1 MGLKDLLQNPDESK
15 RAAKRVL
22 KASAAF
28 TSLLLLGNKETGS
41 KGLVRTVGGAAAAGT
56 TGFLASMA
64 AQSSSA
70 SVEEEEDDLY
80 LHDDFY
86 ADGWRP
92 GWDGYGHYIGDIR
105 VDDGDGSFPH

>member
-1 MGLKDLLQNPDESK
+1 MALKDLLQNPDESK
-15 RAAKRVL
+15 RTAKRVL

-70 SVEEEEDDLY
+70 SVEEEENLS
-80 LHDDFY
+80 
-86 ADGWRP
+86 DGWRN
-92 GWDGYGHYIGDIR
+92 GHSGYGYYFGNWRTDI
-105 VDDGDGSFPH
+105 DDEGNWR